1 MKKEEFR
8 NKAQSV
14 LDELSSRIDEM
25 ETRANEIAD
34 DAKEEYYKQ
43 LENLKDIRSKLS
55 EKLNEFDK
63 IADSK
68 WDVVKESAGDFF
80 NAVAAA
86 WKQSYSKAAEA
97 FKKKDD
103 QDDQQAS

>member
-1 MKKEEFR
+1 MKKEEFK

-25 ETRANEIAD
+25 EARANEMAD

-43 LENLKDIRSKLS
+43 LDNLKDLKSQLSSKLD
-55 EKLNEFDK
+55 EFDK

-68 WDVVKESAGDFF
+68 WDVVKESAGEFF
-80 NAVAAA
+80 NSVSSA
-86 WKQSYSKAAEA
+86 WKESYAKNCRCFQKER
-97 FKKKDD
+97 
-103 QDDQQAS
+103 

>member
-1 MKKEEFR
+1 MKKEEFK

-43 LENLKDIRSKLS
+43 LDNLKELKSQLSTKLD
-55 EKLNEFDK
+55 EFDK

-68 WDVVKESAGDFF
+68 WDVVKESAGEFF
-80 NAVAAA
+80 NSVSSD
-86 WKQSYSKAAEA
+86 WKESYAKIVDA
-97 FKKKDD
+97 FKKKEHD
-103 QDDQQAS
+103 

>member
-1 MKKEEFR
+1 MKKEEFK

-25 ETRANEIAD
+25 ETRANEMAD

-43 LENLKDIRSKLS
+43 LDNLKDLKSQLSAKLD
-55 EKLNEFDK
+55 EFDK

-68 WDVVKESAGDFF
+68 WDVVKESAGEFF
-80 NAVAAA
+80 NSVSSA
-86 WKQSYSKAAEA
+86 WKESYAKIVDA
-97 FKKKDD
+97 FKKKEHD
-103 QDDQQAS
+103 